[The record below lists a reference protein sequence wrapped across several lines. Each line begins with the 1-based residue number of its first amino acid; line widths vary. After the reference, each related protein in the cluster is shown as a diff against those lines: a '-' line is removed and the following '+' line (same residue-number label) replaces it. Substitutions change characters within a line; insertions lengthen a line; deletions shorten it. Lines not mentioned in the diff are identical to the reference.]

1 MKAVMISGW
10 GRNPRL
16 VVREMPE
23 PGEPGPDDVVVQ
35 VRAASVNPKDWKL
48 NYHLALL
55 ATPMLSRRLPP
66 LFGDDLAGTVIAT
79 GRNVSD
85 FEVGDAVYGMDM
97 NLRTASLAERTRIKQ
112 TCIARKPA
120 SLSFRQAAA
129 MPLAALTALQGL
141 RKGRA
146 RAGGKVLII
155 GASGGVGT
163 FAVQIARALGVRV
176 TGVCSGRNTDFVR
189 NLGADEVIDY
199 TLGDYRH
206 GAGTFDLVF
215 DVAANESPRGC
226 VDLIAPGGWF
236 ISTGGHARSM
246 LGTSIYRMLGRNAA
260 NIMVA
265 PRRKDLE
272 ILSAL
277 VDEGKLRPVIDSEF
291 DLADIEQ
298 AYQRSRTGRCRG
310 KVVIGVAEE
319 GPSGP
324 VSDEP

>member
-23 PGEPGPDDVVVQ
+23 PGEPGPDDVLVRVQ
-35 VRAASVNPKDWKL
+35 AASVNPKDWKL

-55 ATPMLSRRLPP
+55 ATPALSRRLPP

-79 GRNVSD
+79 GSHVSD

-97 NLRTASLAERTRIKQ
+97 NLRTASLAERTRISQ
-112 TCIARKPA
+112 FRIAKKPV
-120 SLSFRQAAA
+120 SLSFREAAA
-129 MPLAALTALQGL
+129 MPLAALTALQGM
-141 RKGRA
+141 RKGGIK
-146 RAGGKVLII
+146 AGSKVLII

-163 FAVQIARALGVRV
+163 FAVQIAKALGAQVA
-176 TGVCSGRNTDFVR
+176 GVCSGKNTELVR

-206 GAGTFDLVF
+206 GNGAFDLVF

-226 VDLIAPGGWF
+226 ADLTAPGGWF

-246 LGTSIYRMLGRNAA
+246 LGTPIHRMLGRNAA

-265 PRRKDLE
+265 PRRRDLE
-272 ILSAL
+272 TLSAL
-277 VDEGKLRPVIDSEF
+277 VDDGKLRPVIDSEF

-310 KVVIGVAEE
+310 KVVVGVAEE
-319 GPSGP
+319 G
-324 VSDEP
+324 VARNA